1 MGWLGAGGLAEGAAR
16 VIFVGGKVL
25 NFVHP
30 KQKTK
35 KKKRKKP

>member
-1 MGWLGAGGLAEGAAR
+1 LAAGGLAEGAAR
-16 VIFVGGKVL
+16 VIFVGGRVL

-35 KKKRKKP
+35 KKKHKKP